1 MNASPLRAALLALL
15 LALLSVTETHQR
27 VRAQDTATAPATPLV
42 VDREAFTNPPA
53 AVRPAIRWWWPGGD
67 VTNAEIARELSQ
79 MQAAGFGSAEI
90 QSFAVGLPGGG
101 SGAVRTYGSAEWFDR
116 VGFALDRARDL
127 GMTLDLTVG
136 SSWPMAAADLPDSQ
150 SLKQLTVTARF
161 VQGPSVF
168 DDVVPAAVEPLG
180 YPLSSALLQFPS
192 TYDPTKMRL
201 LTVLAGKR
209 ADDQTQDETGGAPAL
224 DNLPNLPPTVYVES
238 GSIITLTPYLTAG
251 GRLHWPVPEG
261 NWMIFALYQGPTG
274 SKPFYDAYGGNA
286 RVIDHFNRDAVL
298 SNVQALGDAATS
310 RFGSHVGTTLRSFFV
325 DSLELRTELYW
336 TDDLLDEFATRR
348 GYRLEAFLPV
358 LFRPL
363 AADAYLNKV
372 YPNAPASYDVR
383 VVGRRVRQD
392 YDHTIAALLAER
404 FFEPL
409 REWSSTSGIDVRVQ
423 AHGAPVDLLN
433 AYGTA
438 SVPETEGLYAGGHPA
453 FLKIAASAAK
463 AAGRSVVSSE
473 ILAFKHGATTPTRIL
488 QESNKHLASG
498 VNQLVLHGFPYVYDG
513 GFPFPGWMPFNS
525 PYMPAQD
532 IIGTFGS
539 HLNDRNPIWPHMR
552 HVTDYLARAQL
563 VLRSGSPAADVGVYS
578 GNLGYPDDPASRPA
592 VPEALLAAGYSFDYV
607 NADLLRSATVD
618 AGTLRVNNHGYKAL
632 IIPSRS
638 VMTVTTA
645 DRITS
650 LAENGIKLILV
661 GDTPQEG
668 IGLLDLVND
677 GDATV
682 RSRLEALREAHV
694 SVADAGELAS
704 ALSASSIRPELR
716 FDSASRRVSFAH
728 RTSEAADY
736 YFLTSDEAAP
746 FDVHV
751 TFPNPHARIPEIFDL
766 LTGKIFAAPMYANNG
781 LESTVL
787 LHFEPGTAIVVGFDR
802 AGTTIHLDTGSSLPG
817 VYRDEDGQLAGLAE
831 SPGSYMVVVN
841 GGLSQ
846 ILMAQGPALTSIG
859 LPTWDIVAGTRDAAG
874 VSGTEALTRSA
885 LFDLSTLGTYSGNAR
900 YTAYL
905 DFANIDPAYRRSDV
919 RLLLDLGQVTTVAQL
934 RVNDGPAKTLISA
947 PYTVDVT
954 DYLIGGLNKFEVTV
968 ATSPG
973 EAPAGMLG
981 PVTLV
986 PRYRLVVPGF
996 RPLQTSM
1003 VVTPQNFPN
1012 NTNEDMLAAVGRA
1025 GDLVNHVNF
1034 QWFWKT
1040 PPNAANP
1047 EGGAVVECP
1056 QVSTWVDEARRRNL
1070 TVTLQ
1075 FQSFYSEVKSSYG
1088 AALDSGGGYSDLMPN
1103 VRVASPV
1110 APFDTASFADPTL
1123 VDAYLAQI
1131 RCLAELRPEY
1141 LVLGPEVNFIYIFNP
1156 REWANFVPV
1165 YQRAYEMAKTVS
1177 PATQVG
1183 MSFQYDG
1190 LRHDRL
1196 MNGDDWG
1203 VVNTG
1208 PRDFVAFTTY
1218 YGFSEDRN
1226 AEFPDPALIPDDY
1239 YALIRQVLG
1248 PDTPVIFTEVGWSSF
1263 FDNGLETQAAFV
1275 RRLPALLAPAKPD
1288 NITWA
1293 LQHDVQYFEG
1303 PGSSLNQSGLLTP
1316 DGEPKPAWEQAM
1328 TFKREGVIVGVDPRM
1343 YAPPPMPFS
1352 VTAGPAFF
1360 PQQFSQEAGFDAIG
1374 TASELGGHVS
1384 LQFAWRDHVTKQ
1396 VWNCED
1402 IRPYV
1407 EETQRRGLRYTL
1419 QFNTFAAF
1427 PATTAGGNPNV
1438 LLLNPVDPPTSDDDT
1453 GPSFANAA
1461 IRDAYYEQIACLA
1474 TMRPDYLVL
1483 GPELNFLVAA
1493 RYDEY
1498 QRFSAVYRVAY
1509 DLVKSISPETQV
1521 GSSWQYDALR
1531 PNLAAGIGEPYIEEL
1546 GPQDFIG
1553 LTTYF
1558 GYSASNAATYPTPLD
1573 VPLDYYGLV
1582 RSRFPRTPVVFTE
1595 VGWSSAF
1602 TGGLTNQVWFVNR
1615 LLLLLNSLKPANVI
1629 WAMQHDVRGYFPG
1642 EIAALNDMGLR
1653 NNDGT
1658 PKPAWDAVRWLNT
1671 IGLYVTPQVPNP

>member
-1 MNASPLRAALLALL
+1 MKGLRAALLVLL
-15 LALLSVTETHQR
+15 LAMLSVTETQQR
-27 VRAQDTATAPATPLV
+27 VRAQDTATPVVSPATI
-42 VDREAFTNPPA
+42 DRTAFANPPSD
-53 AVRPAIRWWWPGGD
+53 VRPAIRWWWPGGD
-67 VTNAEIARELSQ
+67 VTNAELARELSQ

-90 QSFAVGLPGGG
+90 QSFAVGLPAGA
-101 SGAVRTYGSAEWFDR
+101 SGAVPTYGSPEWFDR
-116 VGFALDRARDL
+116 VGFALDRAREL

-136 SSWPMAAADLPDSQ
+136 SSWPMAATDIPDSQ
-150 SLKQLTVTARF
+150 SLKQLTVTAQF
-161 VQGPSVF
+161 VQGPTVF
-168 DDVVPAAVEPLG
+168 DAAVPAAVEPLG
-180 YPLSSALLQFPS
+180 SPLGSALLQFAS
-192 TYDPTKMRL
+192 TYDSTKMRL

-209 ADDQTQDETGGAPAL
+209 ADNQTQDETGGAPAL
-224 DNLPNLPPTVYVES
+224 DDLPNLPPTVYIES

-251 GRLHWPVPEG
+251 GRLQWPVPDG

-274 SKPFYDAYGGNA
+274 SKPFYDAYSGNA
-286 RVIDHFNRDAVL
+286 RVIDHFNREAVL
-298 SNVQALGDAATS
+298 ANVQALADAATS
-310 RFGSHVGTTLRSFFV
+310 RFGSHVGTTLRSFFI

-392 YDHTIAALLAER
+392 YDHTIGALLAER

-409 REWSSTSGIDVRVQ
+409 QEWSRTSGINVRVQ
-423 AHGAPVDLLN
+423 AHGAPVDLLT

-438 SVPETEGLYAGGHPA
+438 SVPETEGLYAGGNPA

-463 AAGRSVVSSE
+463 AAGRPVVSSE
-473 ILAFKHGATTPTRIL
+473 ILAFKHGATTPARIL
-488 QESNKHLASG
+488 QESNKHLVNG
-498 VNQLVLHGFPYVYDG
+498 VNQLVLHGFPYVYDA

-525 PYMPAQD
+525 PYMPARD

-563 VLRSGSPAADVGVYS
+563 VLRSGSAAADIAVYS
-578 GNLGYPDDPASRPA
+578 GTLGYPDDGALRLA

-607 NADLLRSATVD
+607 NADLLRSASVD
-618 AGTLRVNNHGYKAL
+618 AGSLRVNNNRYKTL
-632 IIPSRS
+632 IVPSGS
-638 VMTVTTA
+638 AITVATA
-645 DRITS
+645 NRLKS
-650 LAENGIKLILV
+650 LADGGVKLILV
-661 GDTPQEG
+661 GEMPQEG

-677 GDATV
+677 GDADV
-682 RSRLEALREAHV
+682 RSRLEALRDGQAV
-694 SVADAGELAS
+694 SVEETAGLAS
-704 ALSASSIRPELR
+704 ALSTSVGIRPALQ
-716 FDSASRRVSFAH
+716 FDGAPGRVSFAH
-728 RTSEAADY
+728 RTSDTADY
-736 YFLTSDEAAP
+736 YFLTSDAASA
-746 FDVHV
+746 FDVNV
-751 TFPNPHARIPEIFDL
+751 TFPNRHARIPEIFDL
-766 LTGKIFAAPMYANNG
+766 HTGKIFPAPMYTNNG
-781 LESTVL
+781 LESTLL
-787 LHFEPGTAIVVGFDR
+787 LHFEPGSAIVVGFDR
-802 AGTTIHLDTGSSLPG
+802 EGTAIHLDTGSSLPG
-817 VYRDEDGQLAGLAE
+817 VYRDEDGQLAGLADA
-831 SPGSYMVVVN
+831 PGSYMAVIN
-841 GGLSQ
+841 GGISQ
-846 ILMAQGPALTSIG
+846 IVTAQGPTLKSIG
-859 LPTWDIVAGTRDAAG
+859 LTTWDIVAGTRDAQGAN
-874 VSGTEALTRSA
+874 STEAFTRSA
-885 LFDLSTLGTYSGNAR
+885 LFDLSSLGTYSGNAR
-900 YTAYL
+900 YTAFL
-905 DFANIDPAYRRSDV
+905 DFANLDPAYRRADV
-919 RLLLDLGQVTTVAQL
+919 RLLLDLGQLTTVAQV
-934 RVNDGPAKTLISA
+934 RVNGSPAKTLISA
-947 PYTVDVT
+947 PYTIDVSE
-954 DYLIGGLNKFEVTV
+954 YLIGGLNKFEVTV

-973 EAPAGMLG
+973 EAPAGLLG

-1040 PPNAANP
+1040 PPNAASP

-1088 AALDSGGGYSDLMPN
+1088 AALDSSGGYSNLMPN

-1123 VDAYLAQI
+1123 VDAYLSQI

-1141 LVLGPEVNFIYIFNP
+1141 LVLGPEVNFIHIFNP
-1156 REWANFVPV
+1156 REWAHFVPV
-1165 YQRAYEMAKTVS
+1165 YQRAYEVAKTVS
-1177 PATQVG
+1177 PSTQVG

-1196 MNGDDWG
+1196 MNGDDWS
-1203 VVNTG
+1203 VVKTG

-1218 YGFSEDRN
+1218 YGFSDDRN
-1226 AEFPDPALIPDDY
+1226 AEFPDPAMIPDDY

-1248 PDTPVIFTEVGWSSF
+1248 PDVPVIFTEVGWSSF

-1275 RRLPALLAPAKPD
+1275 RRLPALLAGAKPD

-1316 DGEPKPAWEQAM
+1316 SGDPKPSWEQAM
-1328 TFKREGVIVGVDPRM
+1328 AFKREGVIVGVEPRVF
-1343 YAPPPMPFS
+1343 APSPMPFS
-1352 VTAGPAFF
+1352 VTAGPALF
-1360 PQQFSQEAGFDAIG
+1360 PQSFSKETGFQAIG
-1374 TASELGGHVS
+1374 TASEVGGHVS
-1384 LQFAWRDHVTKQ
+1384 LQFAWRDQITKQ

-1419 QFNTFAAF
+1419 QFNTFAAL
-1427 PATTAGGNPNV
+1427 PATTPGGSPNV
-1438 LLLNPVDPPTSDDDT
+1438 LLLNPVDPPTSDSDT
-1453 GPSFANAA
+1453 GPSFANSN

-1474 TMRPDYLVL
+1474 TMKPDYLVL

-1493 RYDEY
+1493 RYDEF
-1498 QRFSAVYRVAY
+1498 QRFSSVYRVAY
-1509 DLVKSISPETQV
+1509 DLVKSISPDTQV

-1531 PNLAAGIGEPYIEEL
+1531 PNLAAGIGETYIEDL

-1558 GYSASNAATYPTPLD
+1558 GYSASNAATYPTPLS
-1573 VPLDYYGLV
+1573 VPLDYYGFV
-1582 RSRFPRTPVVFTE
+1582 RPRFGTKPVVFTE
-1595 VGWSSAF
+1595 VGWSSANS
-1602 TGGLTNQVWFVNR
+1602 GGLTNQVWFLNR
-1615 LLLLLNSLKPANVI
+1615 LLLLFNSLKPANVI
-1629 WAMQHDVRGYFPG
+1629 WAMQHDVLGYFPG

-1653 NNDGT
+1653 NNDGSA
-1658 PKPAWDAVRWLNT
+1658 KPAWDAVRWLNST
-1671 IGLYVTPQVPNP
+1671 GLYIDAEVPQP